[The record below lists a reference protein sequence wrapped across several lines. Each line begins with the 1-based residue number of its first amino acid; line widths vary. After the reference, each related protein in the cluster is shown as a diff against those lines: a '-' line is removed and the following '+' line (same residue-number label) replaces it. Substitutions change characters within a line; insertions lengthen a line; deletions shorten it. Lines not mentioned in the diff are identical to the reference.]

1 MFNTMCIIGGSA
13 LIAGK
18 PVPLQVKTDISQYQ
32 TDISQYQ
39 TDTLHGC
46 RPCEVRWWA
55 YAAGLHSGD
64 RPGAE
69 RYRRRTVSHQSI
81 NSSVDLYIEP
91 RIYK

>member
-46 RPCEVRWWA
+46 
-55 YAAGLHSGD
+55 H
-64 RPGAE
+64 
-69 RYRRRTVSHQSI
+69 
-81 NSSVDLYIEP
+81 
-91 RIYK
+91 